1 MKSFPFA
8 LLLLFSAI
16 LAILGLN
23 WWYAELQPERG
34 TFGDMF
40 GAANALFSGL
50 AFAGVAYAILLQRA
64 EVAISREELE
74 RSRAIQMEQER
85 LTQIQQDGLNRQM
98 FENTFF
104 KLLDLFVHLVEDLD
118 IRTQEGRVIKGADVF
133 EEIMRELT
141 ARLEDEDGAEPM
153 ALYAEIAARYK
164 PDLGHYFRTLVN
176 MLRFVDSAAIAQSAD
191 VRLYTNL
198 IRAQITD
205 PEATMLALH
214 GLNERGASLKP
225 LLEDYALLKNAD
237 LDGALEGLKGMY
249 REGAFDQA

>member
-1 MKSFPFA
+1 MKSFPVA
-8 LLLLFSAI
+8 LGLLVASI

-23 WWYAELQPERG
+23 WWFAELQADRG

-40 GAANALFSGL
+40 GASNALFSGL
-50 AFAGVAYAILLQRA
+50 AFAGVAYAIMLQRA

-74 RSRAIQMEQER
+74 RSRAIQVEQER
-85 LTQIQQDGLNRQM
+85 LTQIQQESLNRQM
-98 FENTFF
+98 FESTFF
-104 KLLDLFVHLVEDLD
+104 KLLELFVHLVEDLD
-118 IRTQEGRVIKGADVF
+118 IRTEEGRVINGADVF
-133 EEIMRELT
+133 EEILREMS
-141 ARLEDEDGAEPM
+141 ARDDEAEPLV
-153 ALYAEIAARYK
+153 LYAEIATRYK

-176 MLRFVDSAAIAQSAD
+176 MLRFVDSAAIAESTD

-205 PEATMLALH
+205 PEATILALH
-214 GLNERGASLKP
+214 GLTVRGASLKP

-237 LDGALEGLKGMY
+237 MDGALEPLKAMY

>member
-1 MKSFPFA
+1 MKSFPLSLA
-8 LLLLFSAI
+8 LLVLAI

-23 WWYAELQPERG
+23 WWFAELQPDRG

-50 AFAGVAYAILLQRA
+50 AFAGVAYAILLQRT
-64 EVAISREELE
+64 EVAISREELLS
-74 RSRAIQMEQER
+74 SRAIQKEQER
-85 LTQIQQDGLNRQM
+85 LTQIQQDTLNRQM
-98 FENTFF
+98 FEGTFF
-104 KLLDLFVHLVEDLD
+104 KLLELFVHLVEDLD
-118 IRTQEGRVIKGADVF
+118 IRTPENRVIKGADVF
-133 EEIMRELT
+133 EEILREIT
-141 ARLEDEDGAEPM
+141 AREGEEPPLT
-153 ALYAEIAARYK
+153 LYAELAARYK

-176 MLRFVDSAAIAQSAD
+176 MLKFVDNAAIAESAD

-214 GLNERGASLKP
+214 GLTLRGASLKP

-237 LDGALEGLKGMY
+237 MDGPLEPLMAQY
-249 REGAFDQA
+249 RAGAFDQA